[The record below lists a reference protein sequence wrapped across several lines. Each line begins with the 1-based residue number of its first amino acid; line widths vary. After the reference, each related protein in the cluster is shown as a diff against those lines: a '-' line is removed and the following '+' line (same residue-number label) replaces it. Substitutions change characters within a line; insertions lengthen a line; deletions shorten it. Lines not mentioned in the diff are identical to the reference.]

1 MKSKFI
7 VMTFIEGKKKSR
19 MVEVKDL
26 CSELMAI
33 F

>member
-7 VMTFIEGKKKSR
+7 VMTFIEGKKSR